1 MFKQL
6 GQTILTAAVG
16 SSGKETAFGGIVG
29 TILTGIAGFLGGWDK
44 GLQILLFLMIA
55 DYVSG
60 LLKALKTKTVDSE
73 VMFWGGIRKIIVLV
87 VIGLATLVDQWLGD
101 LSGLCRTAAIFF
113 YIAREGLSVTENLG
127 VLGVP
132 MPDAIKDRLSQVSN
146 GKKGDSH
153 DRT

>member
-6 GQTILTAAVG
+6 GQTILTAAIG
-16 SSGKETAFGGIVG
+16 STGKETAIGGVIAAIGTGIV
-29 TILTGIAGFLGGWDK
+29 GFLGGWDK
-44 GLQILLFLMIA
+44 GLQLLLWLMIA

-60 LLKALKTKTVDSE
+60 LLKALKTKSVDSE
-73 VMFWGGIRKIIVLV
+73 VMFWGGVRKIIVLV
-87 VIGLATLVDQWLGD
+87 VVGLAALVDQWLGD